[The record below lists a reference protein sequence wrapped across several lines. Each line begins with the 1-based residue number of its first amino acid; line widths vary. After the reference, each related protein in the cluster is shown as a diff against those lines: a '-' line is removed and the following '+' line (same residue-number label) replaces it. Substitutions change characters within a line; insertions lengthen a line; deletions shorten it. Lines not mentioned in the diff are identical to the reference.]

1 VTSSKRPWWQA
12 TTTPKY
18 GFIVSALW
26 AVMAVYQ
33 WMVVATGETA
43 TLGGTPA
50 RAIFAALMTVLA
62 AVYLLCT
69 IRLRRRLRAARKD
82 DDRAGV
88 TPG

>member
-1 VTSSKRPWWQA
+1 MP
-12 TTTPKY
+12 
-18 GFIVSALW
+18 GSAAPALSCKISLEK
-26 AVMAVYQ
+26 AQ

-43 TLGGTPA
+43 TLGWTPA
-50 RAIFAALMTVLA
+50 RAMFAALMTVLA
-62 AVYLLCT
+62 AVYLLST